1 MFGFLSGIP
10 SRVRHLLSR
19 FRRCFTRPQY
29 ENFCRVMLGLIVAG
43 EKEHNVKSINE
54 LFVVERKKKDQS
66 SVNRFFTES
75 KWDVEQVVSEG
86 KAMLLSESD
95 ETSHLLEY
103 KILDD
108 IVCRK
113 YGPGAEM
120 VCYNHSSTMGTVLSH
135 DYVTS
140 LYVSGDDVSVPD
152 GLKLYGSE
160 KRCKE
165 KRVEFKTKIQLA
177 CELID
182 EHVPMAKRTIWLWDS
197 WYMVYDTVTRCRA
210 RGYDW
215 IGEIK
220 SNRVVFYR
228 GTKYRLYELVEKLRS
243 EGRFYDVVIDNDDD
257 DDEIYQACRVR
268 VFTRKLGEVTIVVNV
283 KADTDDV
290 HILCTDMKSSTTK
303 EIIKHALKR
312 HHIEEFHKGAKHL
325 GLGEYRFRE
334 SEAALIHAH
343 LVSLAYTLLDV
354 LRRRLLRYG
363 IVQSLQSLEWT
374 VEWVR
379 RKAMHLFIH
388 VVRDA
393 TKPIRYL
400 LRMIDTG

>member
-1 MFGFLSGIP
+1 VFGFIAEIP
-10 SRVRHLLSR
+10 RRMRNLLSR
-19 FRRCFTRPQY
+19 FRRFFTGPQY
-29 ENFCRVMLGLIVAG
+29 DNFCRTMMGLIIAG
-43 EKEHNVKSINE
+43 EGEHDVKSINE
-54 LFVVERKKKDQS
+54 LSVERKDQS
-66 SVNRFFTES
+66 SMNRFFTES
-75 KWDVEQVVSEG
+75 RWDVGRVVSEG
-86 KAMLLSESD
+86 RTLVMSEN
-95 ETSHLLEY
+95 ETSQQLLEY

-140 LYVSGDDVSVPD
+140 LYVSGDVSVPD

-160 KRCKE
+160 KRCSE
-165 KRVEFKTKIQLA
+165 KRVELKTKIQLA
-177 CELID
+177 CEMID
-182 EHVPMAKRTIWLWDS
+182 EHVPRAKTRTIWLWDS
-197 WYMVYDTVTRCRA
+197 WYTVYDTVARCRA
-210 RGYDW
+210 HGYDW

-228 GTKYRLYELVEKLRS
+228 GTKYHLYEMVEKLRS
-243 EGRFYDVVIDNDDD
+243 EGRFYDLVI

-268 VFTRKLGEVTIVVNV
+268 VFAKKLGEVTIVVNV

-290 HILCTDMKSSTTK
+290 HILCTDMKSSTTR
-303 EIIKHALKR
+303 EIVKHALKR

-363 IVQSLQSLEWT
+363 IVKSLLSLEWT

-388 VVRDA
+388 GIMNA
-393 TKPIRYL
+393 TKPVRCL